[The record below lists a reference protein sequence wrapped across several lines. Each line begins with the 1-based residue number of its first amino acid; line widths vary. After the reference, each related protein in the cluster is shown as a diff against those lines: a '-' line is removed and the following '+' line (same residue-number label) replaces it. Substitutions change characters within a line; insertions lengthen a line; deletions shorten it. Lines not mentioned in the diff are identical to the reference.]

1 MKNRGPYG
9 QLYCC
14 RVSLLFS
21 FPLCVASNLIFFCHL
36 VNVLIPK
43 VKKKIKKMA
52 PISKNARK
60 SNVKQ
65 QAKSIKATNY
75 TTKLRSA
82 TVVTPSKD
90 NNSKKNGNLHQAE
103 NMESNKNQVRIFQYQ
118 TTYVKLSYIFMCIVF
133 FWVPEFLLY

>member
-1 MKNRGPYG
+1 
-9 QLYCC
+9 
-14 RVSLLFS
+14 
-21 FPLCVASNLIFFCHL
+21 
-36 VNVLIPK
+36 
-43 VKKKIKKMA
+43 MA
-52 PISKNARK
+52 PISKNAPK

-75 TTKLRSA
+75 STKLRSA

-90 NNSKKNGNLHQAE
+90 NNSKKNGNLRQAD

-133 FWVPEFLLY
+133 FWVPYFLLY